1 MGNEPMQID
10 PDTFGV
16 RTNASMIYDLVEYNT
31 LLQLIHSLSKK
42 RKENPTILL
51 KYITVQINNLG

>member
-1 MGNEPMQID
+1 MQID